1 MVLNRAH
8 TEKSDSGDS
17 TRPLRMLSYITTV
30 MVSIFVAWFTGYI
43 RIDGTLDT
51 DGWFLLATGREIV
64 YNGIP
69 FENPWSLDPGQGIIV
84 QQWLHDVWLYGWYSL
99 AGYTGVA
106 TSVVVPL
113 AIAAIA
119 YYFLIERLT
128 RGCRHQG
135 ITWLLYAV
143 GFFQMF
149 PYISIRPTLWSAGCL
164 FVTLNI
170 LFAWHEDGNVRAL
183 WLLPAVTLLQVNL
196 QAAMWPLCL
205 AACLSFLLPEIGELH
220 IKTFKTDMVDW
231 YTYRIPLLRACLLMC
246 IASLF
251 NPYGFG
257 GAIYTVL
264 SMGAASYGNV
274 IREMRPFISSPNDS
288 YGIVCTMVC
297 IVIPIAIAIIKGKV
311 PNTGVLA
318 FWIAAVVMGVLKIRC
333 FWIAWTVSFVV
344 CAYLCGIGRTGIER
358 EEEGSAIR
366 LMPVLFIGVLLAT
379 SVLNASEAARSSN
392 GTTAS
397 GWSAFDQETAPI
409 VDALKGTDA
418 RIFSSDETLMN
429 YFEWEDI
436 KVSYDMRPEIWAKAI
451 AGERTHDDYKRYVD
465 VVNAKSFKT
474 LNDGYWDVAIIR
486 KDKQRLFEKEVRGSE
501 KIVSTSRY
509 CLYRLK

>member
-1 MVLNRAH
+1 M
-8 TEKSDSGDS
+8 
-17 TRPLRMLSYITTV
+17 
-30 MVSIFVAWFTGYI
+30 SINH
-43 RIDGTLDT
+43 
-51 DGWFLLATGREIV
+51 ATI
-64 YNGIP
+64 GIP
-69 FENPWSLDPGQGIIV
+69 TFGQLQTAVKALGY
-84 QQWLHDVWLYGWYSL
+84 DVFDCIDH
-99 AGYTGVA
+99 AKKAGVA
-106 TSVVVPL
+106 DWMDPDALRYAREFVP
-113 AIAAIA
+113 
-119 YYFLIERLT
+119 FIEEVAPK
-128 RGCRHQG
+128 GK
-135 ITWLLYAV
+135 
-143 GFFQMF
+143 
-149 PYISIRPTLWSAGCL
+149 
-164 FVTLNI
+164 
-170 LFAWHEDGNVRAL
+170 
-183 WLLPAVTLLQVNL
+183 
-196 QAAMWPLCL
+196 
-205 AACLSFLLPEIGELH
+205 LSFGT
-220 IKTFKTDMVDW
+220 KVWFKCLNYSSGT
-231 YTYRIPLLRACLLMC
+231 RHGACGAMC
-246 IASLF
+246 FTWGDKSH
-251 NPYGFG
+251 
-257 GAIYTVL
+257 
-264 SMGAASYGNV
+264 
-274 IREMRPFISSPNDS
+274 
-288 YGIVCTMVC
+288 GIVCTMVC
-297 IVIPIAIAIIKGKV
+297 IVIPVAIAIIKGKV

-379 SVLNASEAARSSN
+379 SVLNASEAASSSD

-397 GWSAFDQETAPI
+397 GWSAFDQEMAPI

-418 RIFSSDETLMN
+418 RIFSSDDTLMN

-486 KDKQRLFEKEVRGSE
+486 KDEQRLFEKEVRGSE

>member
-1 MVLNRAH
+1 MSSRLFRDSVPYRVDHIKSEISGIAFILPTLLILAFWHFRNFRIVSQSKRFGIFLHWIASVTVL
-8 TEKSDSGDS
+8 
-17 TRPLRMLSYITTV
+17 
-30 MVSIFVAWFTGYI
+30 
-43 RIDGTLDT
+43 
-51 DGWFLLATGREIV
+51 
-64 YNGIP
+64 
-69 FENPWSLDPGQGIIV
+69 
-84 QQWLHDVWLYGWYSL
+84 LYGSIIPQRDQVVQRNQ
-99 AGYTGVA
+99 GETG
-106 TSVVVPL
+106 S
-113 AIAAIA
+113 
-119 YYFLIERLT
+119 R
-128 RGCRHQG
+128 
-135 ITWLLYAV
+135 
-143 GFFQMF
+143 
-149 PYISIRPTLWSAGCL
+149 S
-164 FVTLNI
+164 
-170 LFAWHEDGNVRAL
+170 
-183 WLLPAVTLLQVNL
+183 
-196 QAAMWPLCL
+196 
-205 AACLSFLLPEIGELH
+205 
-220 IKTFKTDMVDW
+220 
-231 YTYRIPLLRACLLMC
+231 PLL
-246 IASLF
+246 SL
-251 NPYGFG
+251 G
-257 GAIYTVL
+257 
-264 SMGAASYGNV
+264 
-274 IREMRPFISSPNDS
+274 FISSPNDS

-297 IVIPIAIAIIKGKV
+297 IVIPVAIAIIKGKV

-379 SVLNASEAARSSN
+379 SVLNASEAARSSD

-418 RIFSSDETLMN
+418 RIFSNDDTLMN

-436 KVSYDMRPEIWAKAI
+436 KVSYDMRPEIWAKTI

-486 KDKQRLFEKEVRGSE
+486 KDEQRLFEKEVRGSE

>member
-1 MVLNRAH
+1 MKQLISSRNIKVVLAVV
-8 TEKSDSGDS
+8 
-17 TRPLRMLSYITTV
+17 LAITCINGIGLNLNDHPIQV
-30 MVSIFVAWFTGYI
+30 P
-43 RIDGTLDT
+43 DGTSSPQSKTTSTSSIPDYTGLASVVLSDGSGLDISNLPSET
-51 DGWFLLATGREIV
+51 VLSELDSLGRCGTVEMVVTPDTMPAEGERRGSIGMVKPSGWHTVRDD
-64 YNGIP
+64 
-69 FENPWSLDPGQGIIV
+69 SLDG
-84 QQWLHDVWLYGWYSL
+84 
-99 AGYTGVA
+99 
-106 TSVVVPL
+106 
-113 AIAAIA
+113 
-119 YYFLIERLT
+119 
-128 RGCRHQG
+128 
-135 ITWLLYAV
+135 
-143 GFFQMF
+143 
-149 PYISIRPTLWSAGCL
+149 
-164 FVTLNI
+164 
-170 LFAWHEDGNVRAL
+170 
-183 WLLPAVTLLQVNL
+183 
-196 QAAMWPLCL
+196 
-205 AACLSFLLPEIGELH
+205 
-220 IKTFKTDMVDW
+220 KTFKTDMVAW

-274 IREMRPFISSPNDS
+274 ISEMRPFISSPNDS

-297 IVIPIAIAIIKGKV
+297 IVIPVAIAIIKGKV

-318 FWIAAVVMGVLKIRC
+318 FWIAAVVMGILKIRC
-333 FWIAWTVSFVV
+333 FWIAWTVSFAF
-344 CAYLCGIGRTGIER
+344 CAYLCGIDRTGIHR
-358 EEEGSAIR
+358 EEEGIVIR

-379 SVLNASEAARSSN
+379 SVLNASNAACSSD

-409 VDALKGTDA
+409 VDALRDTDT
-418 RIFSSDETLMN
+418 RIFSSDDTLMN

-486 KDKQRLFEKEVRGSE
+486 KDEQRLFEKEVRGSE
-501 KIVSTSRY
+501 KIVSNSRY

>member
-1 MVLNRAH
+1 MVLDRVH

-17 TRPLRMLSYITTV
+17 TRPLRMLSYITAA

-43 RIDGTLDT
+43 RTNGTLDT
-51 DGWFLLATGREIV
+51 DGWFLLASGREIV
-64 YNGIP
+64 HNGIP
-69 FENPWSLDPGQGIIV
+69 FENPWSLDSGLGIIV

-119 YYFLIERLT
+119 YYFLIDRLT

-135 ITWLLYAV
+135 TTWLLYAV

-149 PYISIRPTLWSAGCL
+149 TYISIRPTLWSAGCL

-183 WLLPAVTLLQVNL
+183 WLLPVVTLLQVNL

-220 IKTFKTDMVDW
+220 IKTFKTDMVAW

-264 SMGAASYGNV
+264 SMGAASYGN
-274 IREMRPFISSPNDS
+274 IISEMRPFISSPNDS
-288 YGIVCTMVC
+288 YGIVCTMAC
-297 IVIPIAIAIIKGKV
+297 IVIPVAIAIIKGKV

-358 EEEGSAIR
+358 EEEDSAIR

-418 RIFSSDETLMN
+418 RIFSSDDTLMN

-486 KDKQRLFEKEVRGSE
+486 KDEQRLFEKEVRGSE